1 MNFLNSLF
9 ISLIGGLLLG
19 LSWPTYGLFFLSFI
33 GIIPF
38 IYLSQ
43 KYVSK
48 KRFIT
53 FFAGFLLWNIIST
66 YWLIYA
72 TTFGFLFAVLLNSLM
87 MSAVFYLFSIIS
99 KNIGNKLGYIFL
111 VSTGIC
117 FEKFHLYWDFSW
129 PWLNLGNVFSENVKI
144 IQWYEYTGAFG
155 GTLWILIINI
165 LIFTSYER
173 YQQKRNFNKP
183 VFFTLLLLILPLSIS
198 LIKYYNFKE
207 RGNKIDITIVQPNI
221 DPYEEKYKIRNIDNI
236 NYLKSLITENNIRNS
251 KIILPETFFSEG
263 IQLNSYNYNQFI
275 ETLNS
280 IIKTNN
286 NQLITGYEPYEIINN
301 ESNISAFSN
310 KINNNRWI
318 NIFNSALFLDGNNS
332 NFYHKSKL
340 VVGVEKM
347 PYKKIIEPLL
357 GDILLDFGGLS
368 MTRGQQQNRESFYS
382 DKDSYISPIICYES
396 VYGEYVTKYFNKGYG
411 ILAIITNDAW
421 WGNSQGHKQH
431 MSYARL
437 RAIENRKN
445 IIRSANTGIS
455 GIINSR
461 GDITIKTNY
470 DEEIVLN
477 SIAYENNNLTFY
489 IKYGDYI
496 FRISLML
503 FFIIFSYFISSK
515 IRVKN

>member
-111 VSTGIC
+111 VSTWIC

-251 KIILPETFFSEG
+251 IIILPETFFSEG

>member
-111 VSTGIC
+111 VSTWIC

-515 IRVKN
+515 IRGKN

>member
-1 MNFLNSLF
+1 MNFRNSLF

-33 GIIPF
+33 GLIPF
-38 IYLSQ
+38 IYVSQ
-43 KYVSK
+43 KYVSNK
-48 KRFIT
+48 KFIT
-53 FFAGFLLWNIIST
+53 FFIGFLLWNIIST
-66 YWLIYA
+66 YWLINA
-72 TTFGFLFAVLLNSLM
+72 TTFGFLFAITLNSVM
-87 MSAVFYLFSIIS
+87 MATVFYLYSILLKI
-99 KNIGNKLGYIFL
+99 NGNKLGYIFL
-111 VSTGIC
+111 VSTWIC
-117 FEKFHLYWDFSW
+117 FEKLHLYWDFSW

-165 LIFTSYER
+165 LLFTSYER
-173 YQQKRNFNKP
+173 YQQKRRFKKP
-183 VFFTLLLLILPLSIS
+183 IFFTLLLLILPSTIS
-198 LIKYYNFKE
+198 LINYYNFKE
-207 RGNKIDITIVQPNI
+207 SGNEIDITIVQPNI

-236 NYLKSLITENNIRNS
+236 NYLKSLITENNIHNS
-251 KIILPETFFSEG
+251 NIILPETFFSEG

-286 NQLITGYEPYEIINN
+286 NHLITGYEPYEIIYN

-340 VVGVEKM
+340 VVGVENL
-347 PYKKIIEPLL
+347 PYKTILEPIL
-357 GDILLDFGGLS
+357 GNLLLDFGGTV
-368 MTRGQQQNRESFYS
+368 MTRGIQQNRESFYS
-382 DKDSYISPIICYES
+382 DNDSYISPIICYES

-461 GDITIKTNY
+461 GDIVIKTNY

-503 FFIIFSYFISSK
+503 FLIIFSYFISSK
-515 IRVKN
+515 IRGKN

>member
-1 MNFLNSLF
+1 MNFRNSLF
-9 ISLIGGLLLG
+9 ISLIGGVLLG
-19 LSWPTYGLFFLSFI
+19 LSWPTYGLYFLSFI

-38 IYLSQ
+38 IYVSQ

-48 KRFIT
+48 KRFLT

-72 TTFGFLFAVLLNSLM
+72 TTFGFLFAVLVNSLM
-87 MSAVFYLFSIIS
+87 MSTVFYLYSIIS
-99 KNIGNKLGYIFL
+99 KNNGNKLGYIFL
-111 VSTGIC
+111 VSIWIC

-144 IQWYEYTGAFG
+144 IQWYEYTGTFG
-155 GTLWILIINI
+155 GTLWVLIINI
-165 LIFTSYER
+165 LIFISYES
-173 YQQKRNFNKP
+173 YKQKRHFKKP
-183 VFFTLLLLILPLSIS
+183 IFFTLMLLILPTLVS
-198 LIKYYNFKE
+198 LIKYYNFNENGKKV
-207 RGNKIDITIVQPNI
+207 NITIIQPNI
-221 DPYEEKYKIRNIDNI
+221 DPYDEKYKIRNIDNI
-236 NYLKSLITENNIRNS
+236 SYLKSLITKNNISNS
-251 KIILPETFFSEG
+251 KIILPETYFSEG
-263 IQLNSYNYNQFI
+263 IQLNSYNYNQFT
-275 ETLNS
+275 ENLNS
-280 IIKTNN
+280 IIKKNN
-286 NQLITGYEPYEIINN
+286 NHLITGFEPYEIIYDKD
-301 ESNISAFSN
+301 NISAFSN

-318 NIFNSALFLDGNNS
+318 NIFNSALFLNGNNS
-332 NFYHKSKL
+332 SFYHKSKL

-347 PYKKIIEPLL
+347 PYKNIIEPLL

-368 MTRGQQQNRESFYS
+368 MTRGQQQNRESFYT

-445 IIRSANTGIS
+445 IVRSANTGIS
-455 GIINSR
+455 GLINSR
-461 GDITIKTNY
+461 GDIEIKSNY

-477 SIAYENNNLTFY
+477 YQAYENDKVTFY
-489 IKYGDYI
+489 IMYGDYI

-503 FFIIFSYFISSK
+503 SLIIFSYFISSK
-515 IRVKN
+515 IRGKN